1 MNTSNRIFNFFTVLS
16 LAAIGFSSQVMA
28 GVVQQVKNGKVL
40 ISLEG
45 TPAQVGE
52 QFFALNEN
60 NKKTAILE
68 VTAVKGD
75 RAVAKITKGTTK
87 PTDSILSKGVGPAPS
102 TKAAAPEKKSA
113 PESTFI
119 RHDLKKIAVN
129 IKASTDAISTL
140 QQDSTNPFPNKET
153 VDMKGSNIGV
163 NVSMNI
169 PLSKTLSVQG
179 FAGYEMLK
187 VAGTALRLVCD
198 GKTTTDCNADISYL
212 TVGALGRLTYASNS
226 MEYWA
231 GAGIGFKQPIAK
243 KSTALTLD
251 NISLANTAIVA
262 LGLDYH
268 LSNTKFIP
276 VSFEYHKSFNESE
289 TVPTISHMGLQVG
302 FGILY

>member
-1 MNTSNRIFNFFTVLS
+1 MNTSNRIFNFLSVLS
-16 LAAIGFSSQVMA
+16 FIAISFSSQAFA

-87 PTDSILSKGVGPAPS
+87 PADTLLSKGVGPVTS
-102 TKAAAPEKKSA
+102 TKAAPEKKSA
-113 PESTFI
+113 SESTFI
-119 RHDLKKIAVN
+119 RHDLKKLAVN
-129 IKASTDAISTL
+129 LKISTDAISTL

-163 NVSMNI
+163 NVTMGI
-169 PLSKTLSVQG
+169 PLSKTLSIQG

-187 VAGTALRLVCD
+187 VTGTALRLVCD

-226 MEYWA
+226 MQYWA

-251 NISLANTAIVA
+251 NISLANTAIIA

>member
-1 MNTSNRIFNFFTVLS
+1 MNTSNRIFNFLS
-16 LAAIGFSSQVMA
+16 ALSFVVIGLSSQAFA
-28 GVVQQVKNGKVL
+28 GVIEQVKNGKVL
-40 ISLEG
+40 IALKG

-87 PTDSILSKGVGPAPS
+87 LADTILSKGLG
-102 TKAAAPEKKSA
+102 AAPEKNS
-113 PESTFI
+113 PSESTFI
-119 RHDLKKIAVN
+119 RHDLKKLAVN
-129 IKASTDAISTL
+129 IKVSTDAISTL

-153 VDMKGSNIGV
+153 VDMKGSNIGL
-163 NVSMNI
+163 NVTMGI
-169 PLSKTLSVQG
+169 PLGKTLSIQG

-231 GAGIGFKQPIAK
+231 GAGFGFKQPIAK

-251 NISLANTAIVA
+251 NISLANTAIIA